1 MKEGGEKRMQGCTI
15 GDLASF
21 FHLEAVCSS
30 PTSID
35 KQIKVIEVDRPG
47 LEMAG
52 FFEYHQKSRLVLI
65 GKKEIAYLQHMTEAD
80 AYHVFLSICSEETP
94 GVIICHGLK
103 CPPVI
108 IQAAQHN
115 DCAVFVTNV
124 ETSAFEA
131 DALNYL
137 SEMLAPRTSVHANLL
152 EIFGTGVLI
161 LGESGI
167 GKSEVSLDLIKRGH
181 ILISDDKVDILNVRD
196 RLEGSSPEMTY
207 GMMEVRGIGIIDV
220 ARMFGINCV
229 RRKSDIK
236 YCFDLVP
243 LEKANSNLD
252 RIGNEVK
259 TIEYVGV
266 KVPYLKL
273 PVSPGRSM
281 AEVIEVAV
289 TNLRLK
295 ENGFDS
301 AREFLSRMDA
311 ARAQAQSEMEN
322 NKKD

>member
-1 MKEGGEKRMQGCTI
+1 MSQGCTI

-21 FHLEAVCSS
+21 FQLKTVYSS
-30 PTSID
+30 PSSILRPVT
-35 KQIKVIEVDRPG
+35 VIEVDRPG

-65 GKKEIAYLQHMTEAD
+65 GKKEIAYLKHMPEAE
-80 AYHVFLSICSEETP
+80 AYHVFLSICTEETP
-94 GVIICHGLK
+94 GVIICHGLT
-103 CPPVI
+103 CPKSLL
-108 IQAAQHN
+108 QAAQQN
-115 DCAVFVTNV
+115 DCSIFTTDV

-137 SEMLAPRTSVHANLL
+137 SEQLAPRTSVHANLL
-152 EIFGTGVLI
+152 SIFGAGVLL
-161 LGESGI
+161 LGASAI

-181 ILISDDKVDILNVRD
+181 VLVSDDKVDILNVRGK
-196 RLEGSSPEMTY
+196 LEGSSPDLTF

-220 ARMFGINCV
+220 ARMFGINCI
-229 RRKSDIK
+229 RRKTRIH
-236 YCFDLVP
+236 YCLELVP
-243 LEKANSNLD
+243 LDPSNSNLD
-252 RIGNEVK
+252 RIGNKNE
-259 TIEYVGV
+259 TINFVGV
-266 KVPYLKL
+266 QIPYLKL

-301 AREFLSRMDA
+301 AKQFIDR
-311 ARAQAQSEMEN
+311 
-322 NKKD
+322 